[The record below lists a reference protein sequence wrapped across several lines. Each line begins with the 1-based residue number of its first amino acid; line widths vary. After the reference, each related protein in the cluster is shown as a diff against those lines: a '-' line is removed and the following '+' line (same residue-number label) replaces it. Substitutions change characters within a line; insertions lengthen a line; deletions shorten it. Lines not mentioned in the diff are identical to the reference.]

1 VDPAG
6 ESRSEA
12 LTLNF
17 DRRLLLQFRG
27 SVITSDGGLLAYR
40 ELDDVL
46 GLTRTGGERLAETRT
61 GRNRRH
67 LLVGLLRQSVFGR
80 LVGYEDVNDAKPLC
94 HDPEDR
100 QPRPLRP
107 VPDGR
112 GRGAETDVPGNPVA
126 DRAAAGTARA
136 DMTRRSEQM
145 CRTTTAEVR
154 PDAGRATRLSASV
167 RSTDDF
173 DHLPRT
179 RHTICRCSRR
189 KKRRSSSH
197 NDRNPENVG

>member
-1 VDPAG
+1 
-6 ESRSEA
+6 
-12 LTLNF
+12 
-17 DRRLLLQFRG
+17 
-27 SVITSDGGLLAYR
+27 
-40 ELDDVL
+40 
-46 GLTRTGGERLAETRT
+46 
-61 GRNRRH
+61 
-67 LLVGLLRQSVFGR
+67 
-80 LVGYEDVNDAKPLC
+80 
-94 HDPEDR
+94 
-100 QPRPLRP
+100 
-107 VPDGR
+107 
-112 GRGAETDVPGNPVA
+112 
-126 DRAAAGTARA
+126 
-136 DMTRRSEQM
+136 MTRRSEQM